1 MKFSFSNKTDIQQ
14 TLSIS
19 IPSKEIEEKV
29 SVKLLKAQKDS
40 KIKGFRKG
48 KAPIDVVTKI
58 YGPEI
63 RQDVIYDSVQHDF
76 YHQVE
81 DKDLRIVSR
90 PNLIP
95 ESMDEGK
102 DVKFKAT
109 FEIYPTV
116 KISNLSKLN
125 YKKTTCVI
133 SDEDVDN
140 SLQNIQKRMSK
151 WEPVEENS
159 AKEDQIKI
167 NFVGKIDGEEFE
179 GGSADDFVVEL
190 GSNSM
195 IAGFE
200 DGLVGLK
207 AKDTKT
213 LDLVFPDNYGKSE
226 LASKP
231 VQFEVTVVEVLKPS
245 LPELNEEFF
254 KSTGIEAKNI
264 NDYKD
269 QVKLKLEDDLKNV
282 LKNKSKQSIFDALA
296 DANSFEI
303 PTAMIDSEISN
314 MRTDMA
320 RRMGMD
326 PKDMDES
333 LFPES
338 NFKEEATK
346 RVSIGVLLN
355 KIIEDKELKADPDK
369 VKEIIE
375 ERAAG
380 YKDPQQVINYFY
392 SDEEQLK
399 NIEGIA
405 LEEKVVDVL
414 CSEAKATEEA
424 LSYEEC
430 ISGNQMT

>member
-14 TLSIS
+14 TLNITV
-19 IPSKEIEEKV
+19 PSKEIDQKV
-29 SVKLLKAQKDS
+29 LVKLQKAQKDS

-48 KAPIDVVTKI
+48 KAPMDVVTKI

-76 YHQVE
+76 YHQIE

-102 DVKFKAT
+102 DIKFKAT
-109 FEIYPTV
+109 FEVYPTV
-116 KISNLSKLN
+116 KVSNLNKLN
-125 YKKTTCVI
+125 YKKTTCDI
-133 SDEDVDN
+133 SSEDVEK
-140 SLQNIQKRMSK
+140 SLKNIQKRMGK
-151 WEPVEENS
+151 WEPVKESSES
-159 AKEDQIKI
+159 EDQIKI

-179 GGSADDFVVEL
+179 GGSADDFLVEL

-200 DGLVGLK
+200 EGLVGLK
-207 AKDTKT
+207 AEDTKT
-213 LDLVFPDNYGKSE
+213 LDLVFPKDYGKTE
-226 LASKP
+226 LASRP
-231 VQFEVTVVEVLKPS
+231 VQFEITVIEVLKSS

-254 KSTGIEAKNI
+254 QSTGIEAKNI
-264 NDYKD
+264 DDYKD
-269 QVKLKLEDDLKNV
+269 QVKLKLEEDLKNV
-282 LKNKSKQSIFDALA
+282 LKNKTKQSIFDALA
-296 DANSFEI
+296 DGNSFEI
-303 PTAMIDSEISN
+303 PGAMIDSEVSN

-326 PKDMDES
+326 PKEIDKN

-338 NFKEEATK
+338 NFKDEATK
-346 RVSIGVLLN
+346 RVKIGVLLN
-355 KIIEDKELKADPDK
+355 KIIDQKELKADPDK

-414 CSEAKATEEA
+414 CSEAKAIEEV

-430 ISGNQMT
+430 ISTNQMT